1 MKGLKFCIFLD
12 AGSGLIPLCFFRR
25 TSVGSS
31 LELILHSH
39 MATVKLH
46 KVVQGRRSYNE
57 ASPLLPLS
65 SRPIGELTL
74 YLIWHQRGRTNWYN
88 ERKFMLCFS
97 PRLMSVGP
105 HGELTLYPY
114 PQ

>member
-1 MKGLKFCIFLD
+1 MKGLKFCTFLD
-12 AGSGLIPLCFFRR
+12 AGSGLIPPCFFRR
-25 TSVGSS
+25 TLVGSS

-39 MATVKLH
+39 TATVKLH
-46 KVVQGRRSYNE
+46 KVVQGRGSYNE
-57 ASPLLPLS
+57 ALPLLPLS

-74 YLIWHQRGRTNWYN
+74 YLIWHQRGRMEWFS